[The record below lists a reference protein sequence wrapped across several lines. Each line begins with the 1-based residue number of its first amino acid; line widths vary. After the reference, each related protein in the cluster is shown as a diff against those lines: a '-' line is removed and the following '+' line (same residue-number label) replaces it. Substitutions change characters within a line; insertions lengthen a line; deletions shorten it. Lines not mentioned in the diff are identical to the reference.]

1 MKILLVVDIDNTVAE
16 NAQREHLLPN
26 WDAFFHACDTDTP
39 IVEIIDA
46 LKPLFERDDV
56 DIIFVTGRTGYNEVK
71 SKTQTW
77 LDNHF
82 PQRPVFY
89 RPIKNFT
96 KAAVYKTQ
104 VVDQFRTDEHTHVV
118 VVDDDDNICS
128 HFTNNGHHA
137 VRIEKDKYAENAQA
151 IALFFAPS
159 KDISTAKDKKSGL

>member
-1 MKILLVVDIDNTVAE
+1 MKTLLVVDIDNTVAE

-56 DIIFVTGRTGYNEVK
+56 DIIFVTGRTGFEEVK
-71 SKTQTW
+71 SKTQVW

-89 RPIKNFT
+89 RPPKNYT
-96 KAAVYKTQ
+96 KAAVYKTK
-104 VVDQFRTDEHTHVV
+104 VVEQFKTEQHTSIVI
-118 VVDDDDNICS
+118 VDDDESICS
-128 HFTNNGHHA
+128 HFINSGHRA
-137 VRIEKDKYAENAQA
+137 VRIEKEKYRENA
-151 IALFFAPS
+151 S
-159 KDISTAKDKKSGL
+159 DISSLFSALAKRHSL